1 MRLAKSHGM
10 GQQQQQGAMLTGVVY
25 AIAAAQLMKMI
36 YVSSAHQATNT
47 ANIDSA
53 SSLYHDYVSLHFIT
67 PRRTRT
73 CTPGG
78 GKGGQRPGLL
88 RTRPALWRLGA
99 YWWAGWAGCVGVGRK
114 LPHSVSR
121 LGFMRGRAGQSPATE
136 QEGPGAAVPGDWA
149 NSAKDKVSSRRYQQ
163 SPRPK
168 NAWADNRP
176 RQQSPIF
183 ACANIARAGEQVGT
197 ESPPQRLC
205 RSPLPII
212 ACSDNRL
219 CR

>member
-1 MRLAKSHGM
+1 
-10 GQQQQQGAMLTGVVY
+10 
-25 AIAAAQLMKMI
+25 MI
-36 YVSSAHQATNT
+36 YVSSAHQATKT